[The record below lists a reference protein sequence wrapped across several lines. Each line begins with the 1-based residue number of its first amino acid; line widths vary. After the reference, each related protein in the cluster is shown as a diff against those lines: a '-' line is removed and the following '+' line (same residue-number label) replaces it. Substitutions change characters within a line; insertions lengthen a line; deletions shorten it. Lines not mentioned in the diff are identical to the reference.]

1 MIPFAMQIDTIRQR
15 TLEAFHRYMDTI
27 LAALPGLVGGLVV
40 LLVGYGIAALL
51 RWITMR
57 VLRSTG
63 LARLA
68 EGNGLDNTLAA
79 FGGAVVLLGRIVFYV
94 VMLFF
99 ILAAAEV
106 MGLTLLIDGL
116 RELFAY
122 LPRLLAASAVFLAG
136 LWLGRKVRG
145 AIDGLTSAMG
155 VSGGRI
161 VGRLVFGV
169 IVLFMSITA
178 LNIAGMDTSLI
189 TSNITL
195 LIGGTLLSFAIAY
208 GFASR
213 DVLTNLLGSFYG
225 RDRFEPGMRVRIG
238 ADEGVIE
245 RIDSIAMTL
254 RTADRL
260 VVIPASMLVS
270 SRIEVLADPAATNTA
285 QPLR

>member
-1 MIPFAMQIDTIRQR
+1 MQIETIRQR
-15 TLEAFHRYMDTI
+15 TLDSFHRYMDTI
-27 LAALPGLVGGLVV
+27 LEALPGLVGGLVV
-40 LLVGYGIAALL
+40 LLVGYGISVLL
-51 RWITMR
+51 RWITMK

-68 EGNGLDNTLAA
+68 EGNGLDSTLAA
-79 FGGAVVLLGRIVFYV
+79 FGGVVALIGRIVFYI

-122 LPRLLAASAVFLAG
+122 LPSLLAASVVFLAG
-136 LWLGRKVRG
+136 LWLGRKVRSV
-145 AIDGLTSAMG
+145 IDGLTSAMG

-161 VGRLVFGV
+161 VGRLVFGI

-178 LNIAGMDTSLI
+178 LNIAGIDTSLI

-225 RDRFEPGMRVRIG
+225 RDRFEAGMRVRIG
-238 ADEGVIE
+238 TDEGVIE

-254 RTADRL
+254 RTADRQ

-270 SRIEVLADPAATNTA
+270 SRIEILAEPAGTSLVDPE
-285 QPLR
+285 R